1 MSDGPL
7 DHARYGRQIALPEL
21 GASGQRRLAEVAVR
35 FDPDSSLARAAHER
49 AGGAVSDEASVVI
62 DLPPGGRGVAAW
74 ASVEAARRVLGQ
86 SAKSLPPGL
95 AARLGE

>member
-21 GASGQRRLAEVAVR
+21 GASGQRSLSEVAVR
-35 FDPDSSLARAAHER
+35 FHPDSPLAREAHER
-49 AGGAVSDEASVVI
+49 AGGAVSDDASVVVE
-62 DLPPGGRGVAAW
+62 LPPGGRGVAAW

-86 SAKSLPPGL
+86 PAKAMPPGL